1 MKPRHIVVKIV
12 KSNEALLKSF
22 KTHKELY
29 KFAVEKGLTN
39 SALEFFYFKDALF
52 EIGINYY
59 RLEED
64 TLNEMESILEEKNEV
79 LRKKINKKIVL
90 YSSAS
95 FTDKSFAI
103 CDIYFDPVWF
113 GTFFKDPKNYSNA
126 CLDSAQKAIYAAC
139 EFKKQNEIEAI
150 ELKLIVDAQWL
161 HTNYIYKKMSIVLS
175 QQAIK
180 NNIVLDLQ
188 STYASNNPAN
198 KYILKL
204 KEGQKNYMKL
214 NISCISLFKT

>member
-59 RLEED
+59 AIKEE
-64 TLNEMESILEEKNEV
+64 TKKQMERILEEKKSVLLEKTNET
-79 LRKKINKKIVL
+79 IIL
-90 YSSAS
+90 YSAAS
-95 FTDKSFAI
+95 FIEKRFAI
-103 CDIYFDPVWF
+103 CDNFLTPIWF
-113 GTFFKDPKNYSNA
+113 GNFLKEPQSYSDA
-126 CLDSAQKAIYAAC
+126 CFDSAQKAVYAIS
-139 EFKKQNEIEAI
+139 EYKKIKKIESI
-150 ELKLIVDAQWL
+150 KLKLFVDTEWL
-161 HTNYIYKKMSIVLS
+161 KNNYIYKEIDLLLS
-175 QQAIK
+175 QKAIK

-188 STYASNNPAN
+188 TIDSIFNPAK
-198 KYILKL
+198 KYTQKPKNGEKTY
-204 KEGQKNYMKL
+204 KEL
-214 NISCISLFKT
+214 NVLIIG